1 MKTLYLD
8 KEFDRIFEKLY
19 KKENFTLARF
29 GDGERAIMVGDN
41 VKAQEGWEVKDNKD
55 FANALLGSLNI
66 VDDRFIYTISCPCCD
81 EVATYWYQTR
91 IKSKNLSFSN
101 IFVNFNYR
109 RFKEH
114 FDKLSEDA
122 VLIANYRAKGKKIGN
137 LNILKHYEISDDCNA
152 FFKEDLQKLL
162 SEIKKDF
169 GKRENLL
176 FVVSAGPLSEIIIC
190 DLFLHN
196 PNNRYI
202 DFGSSIDFYFKSGQA
217 GTAGAEALRPYMIPG
232 NEYAERNCI
241 MPIYENELDVSVVLN
256 LYKRPQALKEQLRA
270 IQNQSLRPKEIL
282 LYQDG
287 VFEGIEIPKE
297 IEKEF
302 DVIEISKENKGVWE
316 RFRFAQRR
324 ASSELVCV
332 FDDDTIPGRDFLANC
347 FSHMQKQEGLY
358 GTTGVVLQKP
368 ENYPYEDFFML
379 GWRNPNKW
387 CAEVDFVGHSW
398 FFKKQWLESFFAH
411 TQSLQKYKAAA
422 EDMGFSLALQKIG
435 IKTFVPAQPYG
446 KFHLWGE
453 MPESSLKFGSNEVAL
468 FMDSQN
474 HKRYNDAMKE
484 CLELGFKILKDSDKN
499 AYKNARKLYIK
510 AQFRKEGAGYV
521 FKSIERA
528 IRHKIKRLLGI
539 KKYQKKT
546 K

>member
-19 KKENFTLARF
+19 KKENFSLIRSA
-29 GDGERAIMVGDN
+29 DGERAIIVGDS
-41 VKAQEGWEVKDNKD
+41 VRAQEGWEVQDNKD
-55 FANALLGSLNI
+55 FANALLDSLNI
-66 VDDRFIYTISCPCCD
+66 VDERLIYAVSCPCCD
-81 EVATYWYQTR
+81 EAATCWYQTH

-101 IFVNFNYR
+101 IFVNINHR
-109 RFKEH
+109 RFKEY
-114 FDKLSEDA
+114 FEKLSEDA
-122 VLIANYRAKGKKIGN
+122 VLIANHRAKGKKIGN

-152 FFKEDLQKLL
+152 FFKEDLQNLL

-169 GKRENLL
+169 GERENLL
-176 FVVSAGPLSEIIIC
+176 FVVSCGPLSPIVISR
-190 DLFLHN
+190 LFLHN

-217 GTAGAEALRPYMIPG
+217 GNAGAEALRPYMIPG
-232 NEYAERNCI
+232 NEYAERNCV
-241 MPIYENELDVSVVLN
+241 MPIYENELNVSVVLN

-270 IQNQSLRPKEIL
+270 IQNQSLKPKEIL

-302 DVIEISKENKGVWE
+302 DIIEISKENKGVWE

-347 FSHMQKQEGLY
+347 FLHMQKQEGLY

-368 ENYPYEDFFML
+368 ENYPYKDFFTL

-398 FFKKQWLESFFAH
+398 FFKKQWLETFFAN
-411 TQSLQKYKAAA
+411 TQSLQKYKVAG

-435 IKTFVPAQPYG
+435 VKTFVPAQPYG

-453 MPESSLKFGSNEVAL
+453 IPESTQKISTNEVAL
-468 FMDSQN
+468 YADLQN
-474 HKRYNDAMKE
+474 QKRFNDAMKE
-484 CLELGFKILKDSDKN
+484 CLELGFKILKNSNKN
-499 AYKNARKLYIK
+499 AYKNARKLYTK
-510 AQFRKEGAGYV
+510 AQFRKEGAGYI

-528 IRHKIKRLLGI
+528 IRHKIKRFLGI
-539 KKYQKKT
+539 KKYQK
-546 K
+546 